1 MPLPGRHG
9 RRRLPQEYFL
19 AEDPAK
25 LPDWRFWEEGPFA
38 AGHDVSDRDSYLA
51 LAYRLGTTPNGVF
64 GAKIHWNNLRWAL
77 AKFSE
82 MPRFA
87 GLARSAILHTAFPNL
102 RVVDVTRRD
111 RVRQAVSW
119 ARMAQDGM
127 WVAPADQPEP
137 AWPPATG
144 APRYDYG
151 LIAGLEALIADSET
165 GWRQLYH
172 ELGRTPY
179 QVVYEE
185 LSSPDGYEQTIRGV
199 LAHLGLDDYEG
210 PIPPPDAP
218 SVQRPERGLGGR
230 LPHGHDFPPG
240 ALTRE
245 QSVPCLPA
253 PGVSTSTPTAGHR
266 LRHIVERATLTSP
279 DRQLTTLLPGKPS
292 AAPHCL
298 CPNWTPQGR
307 GATIWQ
313 LHTAQHEGQPDA
325 HSAKRRRP

>member
-1 MPLPGRHG
+1 VKLPKASYLVRANPRSGTELLCRCLAATG
-9 RRRLPQEYFL
+9 VAGCPQEYFL

-38 AGHDVSDRDSYLA
+38 AGHDVSDRESYLT
-51 LAYRLGTTPNGVF
+51 LVYRLGSTPNGMF

-87 GLARSAILHTAFPNL
+87 GLDRCAILHTAFPNL

-127 WVAPADQPEP
+127 WVAPASQPEP

-151 LIAGLEALIADSET
+151 LIAGLEALIAESET
-165 GWRQLYH
+165 GWRQLYD
-172 ELGRTPY
+172 ELGLTPY

-199 LAHLGLDDYEG
+199 LAHLGLDDYG
-210 PIPPPDAP
+210 DPIPARLTRRQSNDLNEAWVAAYLTDRT
-218 SVQRPERGLGGR
+218 SRPE
-230 LPHGHDFPPG
+230 H
-240 ALTRE
+240 
-245 QSVPCLPA
+245 
-253 PGVSTSTPTAGHR
+253 
-266 LRHIVERATLTSP
+266 
-279 DRQLTTLLPGKPS
+279 
-292 AAPHCL
+292 
-298 CPNWTPQGR
+298 
-307 GATIWQ
+307 
-313 LHTAQHEGQPDA
+313 
-325 HSAKRRRP
+325 